1 MSFSILASI
10 GLQSFANLQSIEHI
24 DFRDNPK
31 LLQPDLTWPPFVLNL
46 YSINQKTLKH
56 MGLSKTD
63 IYYRPFYL
71 MAPFMEHLGTNQKLR
86 RQKGASGFILQFLST
101 FRF

>member
-24 DFRDNPK
+24 DFRGNPK
-31 LLQPDLTWPPFVLNL
+31 LLQPDLSWPPFVLNL

-71 MAPFMEHLGTNQKLR
+71 MAPFMEHLGTIQKLR
-86 RQKGASGFILQFLST
+86 GQK
-101 FRF
+101 